1 MDYNVVI
8 VRFGE
13 MSTKGKNKRDF
24 VFRLAHSIR
33 LNLRNY
39 EDDYE
44 MIIRHD
50 HIYLNIKNK
59 IDNLVDILKE
69 ISGMY
74 SFSLALKIDPD
85 FENVKSEALR
95 ILKEEKGSTFKIHAR
110 RIDKSYPYISD
121 EINRAIAGIILKNT
135 DKTVDVHNPD
145 ITLDIEIRDDGAYLF
160 TTTVKG
166 MGGYPSGSTGKC
178 LMMISG
184 GIDSPVASYLLIRRG
199 IEITCIHFASP
210 PYTNSGVID
219 KLEDLL
225 HTLNKFQP
233 KIRLFIVPFTKIQEK
248 IYEISTEGYPI
259 TIMRRMMYRIASR
272 LAVRLKIPCLAT
284 GESVGQVASQTL
296 DSLNVINEVTN
307 MAVLRPLCTYDKV
320 DIIKISKKIG
330 TYDIS
335 IRPFEDCC
343 TIFAP
348 VKPKTS
354 PHLDECRHIES
365 KFDFEPLIEE
375 ALNNLDVI
383 YIKQK
388 MKRGCQKT
396 NL

>member
-1 MDYNVVI
+1 MEYNVVI

-24 VFRLAHSIR
+24 VFKLAHSIR
-33 LNLRNY
+33 LALRDY

-50 HIYLNIKNK
+50 HIYLNIKNQ
-59 IDNLVDILKE
+59 IYNLVDILKD

-74 SFSLALKIDPD
+74 SFSLSLKIDQD
-85 FENVKSEALR
+85 YDNLLSESTRIVKESEG
-95 ILKEEKGSTFKIHAR
+95 KTFKIRTR
-110 RIDKSYPYISD
+110 RIDKSYPFISD
-121 EINRAIAGIILKNT
+121 EINRAIATEILKTTN
-135 DKTVDVHNPD
+135 KKVDVHNPD
-145 ITLDIEIRDDGAYLF
+145 TLLDIEIREDGAYLF
-160 TTTVKG
+160 TETIKG
-166 MGGYPSGSTGKC
+166 LGGYPSGSTGRA

-184 GIDSPVASYLLIRRG
+184 GIDSPVATYLLMRRG
-199 IEITCIHFASP
+199 IEITCIHYASP

-225 HTLNKFQP
+225 HQLNKYQP

-248 IYEISTEGYPI
+248 IYEISSEGYPI
-259 TIMRRMMYRIASR
+259 TIMRRMMYRIATR
-272 LAVRLKIPCLAT
+272 LANKLHLPCLAT

-296 DSLNVINEVTN
+296 ESLNVINEVTN
-307 MAVLRPLCTYDKV
+307 IAVLRPLCTYDKV
-320 DIIKISKKIG
+320 DIIKISEKIG

-348 VKPKTS
+348 VKPKTA
-354 PHLDECRHIES
+354 PHLDECQRIEA
-365 KFDFEPLIEE
+365 KFDFEPLIQE
-375 ALNNLDVI
+375 ALDNLEVK
-383 YIKQK
+383 YIK
-388 MKRGCQKT
+388 
-396 NL
+396 

>member
-85 FENVKSEALR
+85 LENIKSEALR

-225 HTLNKFQP
+225 HALNKFQP

-320 DIIKISKKIG
+320 DIIKISEKIG

-348 VKPKTS
+348 AKPKTS

-375 ALNNLDVI
+375 ALNNLDVR
-383 YIKQK
+383 YIK
-388 MKRGCQKT
+388 
-396 NL
+396 

>member
-1 MDYNVVI
+1 MEYNVVI
-8 VRFGE
+8 IRFGE

-24 VFRLAHSIR
+24 VFKLAHSIR
-33 LNLRNY
+33 LALREF

-50 HIYLNIKNK
+50 HIYLNIKNQIK
-59 IDNLVDILKE
+59 NLPNILKE
-69 ISGMY
+69 VSGMY
-74 SFSLALKIDPD
+74 SFSLALKIDQD
-85 FENVKSEALR
+85 FDNVKETAFKIISESS
-95 ILKEEKGSTFKIHAR
+95 GSTFKIRTR
-110 RIDKSYPYISD
+110 RIDKSYPFISD
-121 EINRAIAGIILKNT
+121 EMNRAIATEILKAGV
-135 DKTVDVHNPD
+135 KKVDVHNPD
-145 ITLDIEIRDDGAYLF
+145 VLLDIEIREDGAYLF
-160 TTTVKG
+160 TETIKG
-166 MGGYPSGSTGKC
+166 MGGYPSGSTGKA
-178 LMMISG
+178 LMMLSG

-199 IEITCIHFASP
+199 IEITCIHFAAP

-225 HTLNKFQP
+225 HTLNKYQP

-259 TIMRRMMYRIASR
+259 TIMRRMMYRIADR
-272 LAVRLKIPCLAT
+272 LAKRLHLPALAT

-307 MAVLRPLCTYDKV
+307 MPVLRPLCTYDKV
-320 DIIKISKKIG
+320 DIIKISEKIG

-348 VKPKTS
+348 IKPKTS
-354 PHLDECRHIES
+354 PHLDECEHIES
-365 KFDFEPLIEE
+365 KFDFEPLINE
-375 ALNNLDVI
+375 ALDNLDVR
-383 YIKQK
+383 YI
-388 MKRGCQKT
+388 R
-396 NL
+396 

>member
-33 LNLRNY
+33 LNLMDY

-44 MIIRHD
+44 MVIRHD

-74 SFSLALKIDPD
+74 SFSLALKIDAD
-85 FENVKSEALR
+85 LENIKEEALN
-95 ILKEEKGSTFKIHAR
+95 IFKESEGKTFKIHAR
-110 RIDKSYPYISD
+110 RIDKSYPFLSD
-121 EINRAIAGIILKNT
+121 EINRTIAGVILKNT

-160 TTTVKG
+160 TTTIKG

-178 LMMISG
+178 LMMLSG

-199 IEITCIHFASP
+199 IEITCIHFAAP

-225 HTLNKFQP
+225 HTLNKYQP

-259 TIMRRMMYRIASR
+259 TIMRRMMYRIASSLATR
-272 LAVRLKIPCLAT
+272 LRIPCLAT

-320 DIIKISKKIG
+320 DIIKISEKIG
-330 TYDIS
+330 TYEIS

-354 PHLDECRHIES
+354 PHLDECKHIES

-375 ALNNLDVI
+375 ALNNLDVR
-383 YIKQK
+383 YIK
-388 MKRGCQKT
+388 
-396 NL
+396 

>member
-85 FENVKSEALR
+85 FENIKSEALR

-225 HTLNKFQP
+225 HALNKFQP

-248 IYEISTEGYPI
+248 IYEISAEGYPI

-320 DIIKISKKIG
+320 DIIKISEKIG

-375 ALNNLDVI
+375 ALNNLDVR
-383 YIKQK
+383 YIK
-388 MKRGCQKT
+388 
-396 NL
+396 

>member
-1 MDYNVVI
+1 MEYNVVI

-13 MSTKGKNKRDF
+13 MSTKGKNKKDF
-24 VFRLAHSIR
+24 VFKLAHSIR
-33 LNLRNY
+33 LALRDY

-50 HIYLNIKNK
+50 HIYLNIKNP
-59 IDNLVDILKE
+59 IYNLVEILKD

-74 SFSLALKIDPD
+74 SFSLSLKIDQD
-85 FENVKSEALR
+85 YDNLLEESTRIIKESEG
-95 ILKEEKGSTFKIHAR
+95 KTFKIRTR
-110 RIDKSYPYISD
+110 RIDKSYPFISD
-121 EINRAIAGIILKNT
+121 EINRAIATQILKTT
-135 DKTVDVHNPD
+135 DKKVDVHNPD
-145 ITLDIEIRDDGAYLF
+145 TLLDIEIREDGAYLF
-160 TTTVKG
+160 TETIKG
-166 MGGYPSGSTGKC
+166 LGGYPSGSTGRA

-184 GIDSPVASYLLIRRG
+184 GIDSPVATYLLMRRG

-225 HTLNKFQP
+225 HQLNKYQP

-248 IYEISTEGYPI
+248 IYEVSSEGYPI
-259 TIMRRMMYRIASR
+259 TIMRRMMYRIATR
-272 LAVRLKIPCLAT
+272 LAIKLHLPCLAT

-296 DSLNVINEVTN
+296 ESLNVINEVTN
-307 MAVLRPLCTYDKV
+307 MAILRPLCTYDKV
-320 DIIKISKKIG
+320 DIIKLSEKIG

-348 VKPKTS
+348 VKPKTA
-354 PHLDECRHIES
+354 PHLDECLRIES
-365 KFDFEPLIEE
+365 RFDFEPLIDE
-375 ALNNLDVI
+375 ALNNLEVK
-383 YIKQK
+383 YIK
-388 MKRGCQKT
+388 
-396 NL
+396 

>member
-59 IDNLVDILKE
+59 IDNLVNILKE

-85 FENVKSEALR
+85 FENIKSEALR

-320 DIIKISKKIG
+320 DIIKISEKIG

-365 KFDFEPLIEE
+365 KFDFVNSI
-375 ALNNLDVI
+375 
-383 YIKQK
+383 
-388 MKRGCQKT
+388 GS
-396 NL
+396 

>member
-39 EDDYE
+39 ENDYE

-85 FENVKSEALR
+85 FENVKSEALK
-95 ILKEEKGSTFKIHAR
+95 ILKEEKGSTFKIHTR

-199 IEITCIHFASP
+199 IKITCIHFASP

-225 HTLNKFQP
+225 HTLNKFQL

-320 DIIKISKKIG
+320 DIIKISEKIG

-375 ALNNLDVI
+375 ALNNLDVR
-383 YIKQK
+383 YIK
-388 MKRGCQKT
+388 
-396 NL
+396 

>member
-1 MDYNVVI
+1 MEYNVVI

-24 VFRLAHSIR
+24 VFKLAHSIR
-33 LNLRNY
+33 LALRDY

-50 HIYLNIKNK
+50 HIYLNIKNQ
-59 IDNLVDILKE
+59 IYNLVDILKD

-74 SFSLALKIDPD
+74 SFSLSLKIDQD
-85 FENVKSEALR
+85 YDNLLSEATR
-95 ILKEEKGSTFKIHAR
+95 IVKESEGKTFKIRTR
-110 RIDKSYPYISD
+110 RIDKSYPFISD
-121 EINRAIAGIILKNT
+121 EINRAIATEILKTTN
-135 DKTVDVHNPD
+135 KKVDVHNPD
-145 ITLDIEIRDDGAYLF
+145 TLLDIEIREDGAYLF
-160 TTTVKG
+160 TETIKG
-166 MGGYPSGSTGKC
+166 LGGYPSGSTGRA

-184 GIDSPVASYLLIRRG
+184 GIDSPVATYLLMRRG
-199 IEITCIHFASP
+199 VEITCIHYASP

-225 HTLNKFQP
+225 HQLNKYQP

-248 IYEISTEGYPI
+248 IYEISSEGYPI
-259 TIMRRMMYRIASR
+259 TIMRRMMYRIATR
-272 LAVRLKIPCLAT
+272 LANKLHLPCLAT

-296 DSLNVINEVTN
+296 ESLNVINEVTN
-307 MAVLRPLCTYDKV
+307 IAVLRPLCTYDKV
-320 DIIKISKKIG
+320 DIIKISEKIG

-348 VKPKTS
+348 VKPKTA
-354 PHLDECRHIES
+354 PHLDECQRIEA
-365 KFDFEPLIEE
+365 KFDFEPLIQE
-375 ALNNLDVI
+375 ALDNLEVK
-383 YIKQK
+383 YIK
-388 MKRGCQKT
+388 
-396 NL
+396 

>member
-39 EDDYE
+39 ENDYE

-85 FENVKSEALR
+85 FENVKSEALK

-225 HTLNKFQP
+225 HTLNKFQL

-320 DIIKISKKIG
+320 DIIKISEKIG

-375 ALNNLDVI
+375 ALNNLDVR
-383 YIKQK
+383 YIK
-388 MKRGCQKT
+388 
-396 NL
+396 

>member
-85 FENVKSEALR
+85 FENIKSEALR
-95 ILKEEKGSTFKIHAR
+95 ILKEEKGATFKIHAR

-320 DIIKISKKIG
+320 DIIKISEKIG

-375 ALNNLDVI
+375 ALNNLDVR
-383 YIKQK
+383 YII
-388 MKRGCQKT
+388 
-396 NL
+396 